1 MKHSQSWCL
10 NGLYRFS
17 RSLTA
22 VVWCQSSNLCP
33 EVYSL
38 TWFRCQSKAAHQFEK
53 STETF
58 WRTGLDFFTLN
69 CKNHCSHINKG
80 LNIIIPIDFFCVF
93 YQRKCPQSPS
103 LLNFVLYLY
112 SKFHLEKFNAKVV
125 RSAFLENDY
134 LGHCLWTWS
143 KHTLRMRL
151 YGALLVAKIVSLFL
165 ESKGLRRL
173 EDADHGVAKTPLCF
187 AICSAS
193 EKSSTISNGV
203 KDSKELGVWGQPDF
217 YLTLAK
223 PKKSLL
229 SPSNFKW
236 KIQILRII
244 IQTLDTFKARRVF
257 NHSMTKETKIQK
269 T

>member
-1 MKHSQSWCL
+1 M
-10 NGLYRFS
+10 YR
-17 RSLTA
+17 
-22 VVWCQSSNLCP
+22 
-33 EVYSL
+33 L

-69 CKNHCSHINKG
+69 CKNHCSHINKW

-103 LLNFVLYLY
+103 LLDFVLYLY
-112 SKFHLEKFNAKVV
+112 SKFHLEKFNAKAV

-151 YGALLVAKIVSLFL
+151 CGALSVAKIVSLSL

-203 KDSKELGVWGQPDF
+203 KDGKELGVWRSARFLLNTGKTQEKLIISFKLQVINSNTSNYNPDF
-217 YLTLAK
+217 RH
-223 PKKSLL
+223 
-229 SPSNFKW
+229 F
-236 KIQILRII
+236 
-244 IQTLDTFKARRVF
+244 
-257 NHSMTKETKIQK
+257 
-269 T
+269 